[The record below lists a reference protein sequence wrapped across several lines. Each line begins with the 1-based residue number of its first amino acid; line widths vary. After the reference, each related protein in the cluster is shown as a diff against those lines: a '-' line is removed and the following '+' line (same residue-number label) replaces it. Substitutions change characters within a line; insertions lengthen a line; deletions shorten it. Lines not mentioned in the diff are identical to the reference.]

1 MGAVSRVLPGRVV
14 LGRVLVGAALA
25 ACAGLAFHRV
35 VPYRALVPVV
45 AVSAVGPAVLCLG
58 LTWWG
63 RRPAGLSFVVSS
75 VAWVVAASTVV
86 LHTAP
91 TGAPLRT
98 EWHGLTTGWR
108 QALGTVLPLS
118 ADPRVLVSVSAL
130 VWLACWVAAESALRA
145 RFALGPALAPTA
157 VFVLALLAGASGP
170 GSSVI
175 EAVALVTL
183 AGLLMLA
190 DRLSV
195 RPAAQPPKYRAAGG
209 LFVVG
214 VAAAVAGFA
223 GPRLAYAHARAP
235 YAPRLDAAADP
246 APAVSPLDQLSAWLS
261 APDTVL
267 FQVRMS
273 APEDLRLAVLDRFD
287 GQDWT
292 SDARY
297 LPTGSRVP
305 AAAGGL
311 FVPATVTV
319 TQRITVGTLA
329 SAWLPAAVRPAA
341 VTGTAVSVDP
351 ADGQLLASGGTWPGL
366 SYQVVSQVPQYS
378 ADQLHAAVPAHDA
391 AAMAALSLPPRVPAI
406 IRQTAQQATAGAGFP
421 YQQAARLAAW
431 LRAAGRYVPDAPP
444 GHTYGHIAYFLS
456 KSRRGTSEQFA
467 AAFAL
472 MARTLGLPSRVVVGF
487 RPGPAGPDGLR
498 VVTGA
503 DALAWPEVDFLGLGW
518 VPFYPTPG
526 SAGPA
531 STAQVLGAG
540 ESAQRQK
547 IDQSL
552 AAAPNRTPGPRAA
565 VTGRPAARAGR
576 GLPVAGLIAAAALA
590 GLVLAGLGYLTLA
603 VLLPWRRATRLRAA
617 AAHDPARA
625 VAGAWLETVRV
636 LRTVDRAGELAGV
649 TSRTTSE
656 VAGFGASRLGA
667 AAGRSLTELATLADC
682 CAFGDVPPDRAA
694 ARAAWSDHD
703 AVRAAIRGS
712 VPFLVRVRRRV
723 HPVRVFGTGAR

>member
-1 MGAVSRVLPGRVV
+1 MRVPARVLVSRVLVS
-14 LGRVLVGAALA
+14 RVLVSTALA

-35 VPYRALVPVV
+35 VPYRPLVPVV
-45 AVSAVGPAVLCLG
+45 VVSAVVPATLCLV
-58 LTWWG
+58 LACW
-63 RRPAGLSFVVSS
+63 RRPAGLSLAVAV
-75 VAWVVAASTVV
+75 VAWLLADSVVV
-86 LHTAP
+86 LHAVP
-91 TGAPLRT
+91 GAASVRA
-98 EWHGLTTGWR
+98 EWHGLNTGWR
-108 QALGTVLPLS
+108 QALGTVLPLG
-118 ADPRVLVSVSAL
+118 ADPRVLLSVSAL
-130 VWLACWVAAESALRA
+130 VWLACWVAAESALRV
-145 RFALGPALAPTA
+145 RSALVPALAPAA

-175 EAVALVTL
+175 EAAALVALT
-183 AGLLMLA
+183 GLLVLA
-190 DRLSV
+190 DARRGL
-195 RPAAQPPKYRAAGG
+195 RRAAGG
-209 LFVVG
+209 LLVVA
-214 VAAAVAGFA
+214 VAAAVAGFG

-235 YAPRLDAAADP
+235 YAPRLDAAAGP

-273 APEDLRLAVLDRFD
+273 VPEDLRLAVLDQFD
-287 GQDWT
+287 GQEWT

-305 AAAGGL
+305 GASAN
-311 FVPATVTV
+311 PATITV
-319 TQRITVGTLA
+319 TQRITIGTLD
-329 SAWLPAAVRPAA
+329 SAWLPAVIRPAA

-351 ADGQLLASGGTWPGL
+351 VDGQVLASGGTRPGL

-378 ADQLHAAVPAHDA
+378 ADQLRAAVPADDA

-421 YQQAARLAAW
+421 YQQAARLAGW
-431 LRAAGRYVPDAPP
+431 LRATGRYVPDAPP

-472 MARTLGLPSRVVVGF
+472 MARTLGLPSRVAVGF

-503 DALAWPEVDFLGLGW
+503 DALAWPEVGFRGLGW

-531 STAQVLGAG
+531 NTAQVLGVG

-552 AAAPNRTPGPRAA
+552 AAPVSTPGPRA
-565 VTGRPAARAGR
+565 PATRRSAAPAGR
-576 GLPVAGLIAAAALA
+576 GLPVVWLIAAAGPAVLV
-590 GLVLAGLGYLTLA
+590 LVLAVLGYLALA
-603 VLLPWRRATRLRAA
+603 LLLPWRRATRLRAA
-617 AAHDPARA
+617 ADHDPARA
-625 VAGAWLETVRV
+625 IAGAWLETVRE
-636 LRTVDRAGELAGV
+636 LRVAGLVGV
-649 TSRTTSE
+649 TSHTTSE
-656 VAGFGASRLGA
+656 TAGLGASRLGA
-667 AAGRSLTELATLADC
+667 EAGRPLTELATLADRC
-682 CAFGDVPPDRAA
+682 EFGSVAPDRATA
-694 ARAAWSDHD
+694 LAAWSDHD
-703 AVRAAIRGS
+703 AVRAAVRGS
-712 VPFLVRVRRRV
+712 VPVLVRARRRV
-723 HPVRVFGTGAR
+723 RPVRG